1 MNESEEDGSG
11 NEDWANDICEVSLWT
26 VGLVGICAVWAV
38 VGDGGIKDADEEKVI
53 VFGLMLWWY
62 FSLIIFALILGKK
75 MMTDLKNLT
84 SQILLSKD
92 SPCKKNHLE

>member
-1 MNESEEDGSG
+1 MVNRTNQLFADGDNSATING
-11 NEDWANDICEVSLWT
+11 AGSNGFTNGYDL
-26 VGLVGICAVWAV
+26 
-38 VGDGGIKDADEEKVI
+38 VI

-62 FSLIIFALILGKK
+62 FSLIIFAFILGKK
-75 MMTDLKNLT
+75 MMTDLKKLT

>member
-38 VGDGGIKDADEEKVI
+38 VGDGGIKDADEEQDGKGKCTCGGKDDSKEDKVED
-53 VFGLMLWWY
+53 GY
-62 FSLIIFALILGKK
+62 GSA
-75 MMTDLKNLT
+75 
-84 SQILLSKD
+84 
-92 SPCKKNHLE
+92 